1 MKQCPTCNRTYSD
14 EALRFC
20 LDDGATLER
29 LGSSD
34 VPTLTMPAEQ
44 SAKLRATGPRR
55 GGKIPASKATPSTG
69 FALTS
74 TTKALIAAGVAV
86 AFAVGL
92 IGWQIRAKKYEAV
105 NLTPEDM
112 AMIAE
117 DQQPQ
122 LKMRLASNEAARK
135 DFAKN
140 IRELLAVAEAARTT
154 PVEVKTQKPDGT
166 WDVKKELITDRP
178 EIKRQLELMRSV
190 VIAESY
196 FKSQQGAKTGGP
208 PTPNV
213 SDSEIEE
220 FFKQPA
226 NQAKFDQFIKDA
238 QAKNPQLAGNKIP
251 DEQLKQVRQQLGQVL
266 IGETKGVQ
274 AGVDKKRDV
283 QLQILMEQSRVLAS
297 TYAQEALVNQMKATD
312 QEIDAY
318 IQKHPELDSKQARTK
333 AEEVLKRVR
342 AGEDFAK
349 LAKEFS
355 ADTSNKDKGGDLD
368 WFGHGEMAPE
378 FEKAAFALKP
388 GEISDIVKTT
398 FGFHIIKLEGRRTED
413 KDGKPQEQVHA
424 RHILI
429 AEGPPNQT
437 GRPRSGRDQA
447 KEAVEQEKQK
457 KVIDDIVARSHVK
470 VADTFQVAMPAA
482 QQMPG
487 LPPGMGQGNEDEQPS
502 APAPAPSQDQGKPK
516 APSSGKTG
524 SKQPK

>member
-1 MKQCPTCNRTYSD
+1 
-14 EALRFC
+14 
-20 LDDGATLER
+20 
-29 LGSSD
+29 
-34 VPTLTMPAEQ
+34 
-44 SAKLRATGPRR
+44 
-55 GGKIPASKATPSTG
+55 
-69 FALTS
+69 
-74 TTKALIAAGVAV
+74 
-86 AFAVGL
+86 
-92 IGWQIRAKKYEAV
+92 
-105 NLTPEDM
+105 
-112 AMIAE
+112 
-117 DQQPQ
+117 
-122 LKMRLASNEAARK
+122 
-135 DFAKN
+135 
-140 IRELLAVAEAARTT
+140 
-154 PVEVKTQKPDGT
+154 
-166 WDVKKELITDRP
+166 
-178 EIKRQLELMRSV
+178 
-190 VIAESY
+190 
-196 FKSQQGAKTGGP
+196 
-208 PTPNV
+208 
-213 SDSEIEE
+213 
-220 FFKQPA
+220 
-226 NQAKFDQFIKDA
+226 
-238 QAKNPQLAGNKIP
+238 
-251 DEQLKQVRQQLGQVL
+251 LGQVL

-318 IQKHPELDSKQARTK
+318 IQKHPELDSKQALTK

-429 AEGPPNQT
+429 AEGAPNQT

-447 KEAVEQEKQK
+447 KDAVEQEKQK

-470 VADTFQVAMPAA
+470 VSDTFQVAMPAA

-516 APSSGKTG
+516 APPTGKAG
-524 SKQPK
+524 SKPPK